1 MDEKRGHYILTNA
14 LAEAERNHP
23 FLDFSEKEVGQM
35 GLIFTVLGLI
45 FMNNGKVSEDVLFK
59 FLAGLGIENSPDL
72 VDLYDE
78 DLKKYVNDVLVSKQH
93 YLR

>member
-23 FLDFSEKEVGQM
+23 FLVFSEKEVGQM

-59 FLAGLGIENSPDL
+59 FLAGLGIENSRDL